1 MLKGAPQST
10 AIAGLNLFIKMEQCK
25 YKTFKDLV
33 FEPWGKRHGMELTT
47 ALGRHFH
54 TQAVMEFQNGYSVS
68 VLHGEQF
75 YSDENTYEVAVMK
88 DNELVYPS
96 AVFGLRDEPLG
107 WQTKEQVTAIMRK
120 VQEL

>member
-1 MLKGAPQST
+1 MKRQ
-10 AIAGLNLFIKMEQCK
+10 K
-25 YKTFKDLV
+25 YKTFKDLH

-54 TQAVMEFQNGYSVS
+54 TQAVMDFPNGYGVS

-88 DNELVYPS
+88 DNDVVYPLGICPDGD
-96 AVFGLRDEPLG
+96 VLG
-107 WQTKEQVTAIMRK
+107 WRTARQVTEIMKK
-120 VQEL
+120 VQDL

>member
-1 MLKGAPQST
+1 MKQ
-10 AIAGLNLFIKMEQCK
+10 EK

-33 FEPWGKRHGMELTT
+33 FEPWGKRHGLELTT

-54 TQAVMEFQNGYSVS
+54 TQAVMEFPNGYSVS

-75 YSDENTYEVAVMK
+75 YSDDNTYEVAVMK
-88 DNELVYPS
+88 DNNVVYP
-96 AVFGLRDEPLG
+96 ANICPDGDVLG
-107 WQTKEQVTAIMRK
+107 WQTREQVTEIMKK

>member
-1 MLKGAPQST
+1 MFKGAPQSAT
-10 AIAGLNLFIKMEQCK
+10 IAGLKSLMKMKQTE
-25 YKTFKDLV
+25 YKTFKDLQ

-54 TQAVMEFQNGYSVS
+54 TQAVMEFPNGYSVS

-75 YSDENTYEVAVMK
+75 YSDDNTYEVAVMK
-88 DNELVYPS
+88 DNNVVYP
-96 AVFGLRDEPLG
+96 ANICPDGDVLG
-107 WQTKEQVTAIMRK
+107 WQTREQVTEIMKK